1 MKKSCPYNVT
11 YYKLMKNYL
20 FPEKAFL
27 PAVGGEVCK
36 ALPPVLVLQPQ
47 NHPEKIRKHL
57 PK

>member
-1 MKKSCPYNVT
+1 
-11 YYKLMKNYL
+11 MKNYL
-20 FPEKAFL
+20 FPEKAFP